1 MYRRRISKEYNTEF
15 VDLPRKTLLKP
26 DEVAL
31 FLGVSS
37 KTVCRWYRSGIIAGV
52 KARRS
57 VRIYRDSVVKLIDE
71 KNSPSH
77 Q

>member
-1 MYRRRISKEYNTEF
+1 MSKEYNTEF

-31 FLGVSS
+31 FLSVSS
-37 KTVCRWYRSGIIAGV
+37 NTVRRWYHSGLIAGV
-52 KARRS
+52 KAKRS
-57 VRIYRDSVVKLIDE
+57 LRIYRDSVVKLIDE
-71 KNSPSH
+71 KDSPSH